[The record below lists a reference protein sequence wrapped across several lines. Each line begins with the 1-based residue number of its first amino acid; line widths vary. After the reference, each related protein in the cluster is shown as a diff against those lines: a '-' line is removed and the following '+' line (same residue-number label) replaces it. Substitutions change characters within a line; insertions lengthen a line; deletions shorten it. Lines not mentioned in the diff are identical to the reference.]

1 MDRCYI
7 CILHANLKRRAWQ
20 RVIKLMIQEM
30 GWYLPEYVFCQA
42 VLLFN
47 LLSSFTVLSHVR
59 WKLKVT
65 KFFHSLSNCIC
76 IRVVFVFYKSHF
88 YFTWIIFCKRC
99 KFLFCKYSFIFNNID
114 KILVKCF
121 CSFSFIINN
130 FIVLNLFD
138 WWFSFDFVWEK
149 TFDIMPE
156 LSVI

>member
-1 MDRCYI
+1 MTTSYKIDDTGNGI
-7 CILHANLKRRAWQ
+7 
-20 RVIKLMIQEM
+20 
-30 GWYLPEYVFCQA
+30 WYLPEY
-42 VLLFN
+42 
-47 LLSSFTVLSHVR
+47 LSFVKPSFTVLSHVR

-65 KFFHSLSNCIC
+65 KFFHSVSNCIC

-121 CSFSFIINN
+121 CSFSFIMNN

-138 WWFSFDFVWEK
+138 WWFSFDFVREK
-149 TFDIMPE
+149 ALDIMPE